1 MDKLEHREVKFET
14 IEVKQSDKGVLNI
27 KAYASIFGNA
37 DSYNDI
43 VIRGAFTKTIAED
56 FDRIK
61 LCVNHDMW
69 DVYSVV
75 GKINE
80 LKEDKKGLYIDA
92 DILPTTNG
100 KDVAIL
106 VESGAI
112 NELSIGYRTKNS
124 TEVVI
129 DDVYY
134 RHLTEVKLFEI
145 SLIPRAANDQVTI
158 LSTQRKGEDIANEIK
173 GLSDDKL
180 TEFKSIIDTE
190 YNSRVLTKLKS
201 N

>member
-1 MDKLEHREVKFET
+1 MKNLEHREVKFET
-14 IEVKQSDKGVLNI
+14 KEIKRTEDGRLNI
-27 KAYASIFGNA
+27 KAYAAVFGNV
-37 DSYNDI
+37 DSYDD
-43 VIRGAFTKTIAED
+43 VVERGAFTKTIAED
-56 FDRIK
+56 FDRMK
-61 LCVNHDMW
+61 LCVNHSLF
-69 DVYSVV
+69 DVYNVI

-80 LKEDKKGLYIDA
+80 LKEDDKGLYIDA

-100 KDVAIL
+100 KDMAIL
-106 VESGAI
+106 VENGAI

-145 SLIPRAANDQVTI
+145 SLIPRAANDQATI
-158 LSTQRKGEDIANEIK
+158 LSTQRKSELGAEINTMN
-173 GLSDDKL
+173 DEEL
-180 TEFKSIIDTE
+180 TELKSTVDTE
-190 YNSRVLTKLKS
+190 YNSRVFNILKT